1 MHIVLLTKT
10 ALNWI
15 KFNSS
20 KQNFNFSKYIP
31 RERGG
36 LPVFHK
42 CAIKF
47 IKYSPR
53 MRGSTYGGVSGC
65 RYANISLHMQGSTR
79 SCVASFDH
87 RNIPRERGGLPIIR
101 NRGVLAALY
110 SPRTR
115 GSSLV
120 CIMAEQEWNKSG
132 TYSPRT
138 RGSTLCGVSGCRYA
152 NISLH
157 MQGSTRSCAASF
169 DHRNIPRERGGH
181 PTEQRLGT
189 KYTIFPANAGVNLV
203 WRVRVQVCEHSP
215 CVSRDAPFSQIL
227 GISPSDYPLRWQ
239 GCSDAHLIQTIYCV
253 LNSPYAGLALRN
265 RCRFRRITPFLCFRR
280 VGSSVRKKD
289 AQLGA
294 TCPALAGAFQ

>member
-1 MHIVLLTKT
+1 M
-10 ALNWI
+10 
-15 KFNSS
+15 
-20 KQNFNFSKYIP
+20 
-31 RERGG
+31 
-36 LPVFHK
+36 FHK

-53 MRGSTYGGVSGC
+53 M
-65 RYANISLHMQGSTR
+65 
-79 SCVASFDH
+79 
-87 RNIPRERGGLPIIR
+87 
-101 NRGVLAALY
+101 
-110 SPRTR
+110 
-115 GSSLV
+115 
-120 CIMAEQEWNKSG
+120 
-132 TYSPRT
+132 

-157 MQGSTRSCAASF
+157 MQGSTRICAASF
-169 DHRNIPRERGGH
+169 DHRNIPRECGGQ
-181 PTEQRLGT
+181 PTVACPG
-189 KYTIFPANAGVNLV
+189 AGM
-203 WRVRVQVCEHSP
+203 RTFP

-289 AQLGA
+289 AQLGRDLPCIGRGLSIGNKYTNSPRIDGVEPKTKTASTEELPCASGGPKWFAFA
-294 TCPALAGAFQ
+294 TAIPAYAGKIHKSEVNS

>member
-1 MHIVLLTKT
+1 M
-10 ALNWI
+10 
-15 KFNSS
+15 
-20 KQNFNFSKYIP
+20 
-31 RERGG
+31 
-36 LPVFHK
+36 FHK

-87 RNIPRERGGLPIIR
+87 RNIPRERGG
-101 NRGVLAALY
+101 
-110 SPRTR
+110 
-115 GSSLV
+115 
-120 CIMAEQEWNKSG
+120 
-132 TYSPRT
+132 
-138 RGSTLCGVSGCRYA
+138 
-152 NISLH
+152 
-157 MQGSTRSCAASF
+157 
-169 DHRNIPRERGGH
+169 H

-189 KYTIFPANAGVNLV
+189 KYTIFPANAGVNLR
-203 WRVRVQVCEHSP
+203 WHVRVQVCEHSP

-289 AQLGA
+289 AQLGRDLPCIGRGLSIGNKYTNSPRIDGVEPKTKTA
-294 TCPALAGAFQ
+294 STEELPCASGGVQSGLHLPQQSLHMRGKSTKAR

>member
-1 MHIVLLTKT
+1 MRNMHIVLLTKT

-36 LPVFHK
+36 HPIS
-42 CAIKF
+42 CCTI
-47 IKYSPR
+47 SPLQR
-53 MRGSTYGGVSGC
+53 
-65 RYANISLHMQGSTR
+65 
-79 SCVASFDH
+79 
-87 RNIPRERGGLPIIR
+87 
-101 NRGVLAALY
+101 Y

-115 GSSLV
+115 GSSRL
-120 CIMAEQEWNKSG
+120 Q
-132 TYSPRT
+132 
-138 RGSTLCGVSGCRYA
+138 TLIWQFHS
-152 NISLH
+152 
-157 MQGSTRSCAASF
+157 
-169 DHRNIPRERGGH
+169 
-181 PTEQRLGT
+181 
-189 KYTIFPANAGVNLV
+189 IFPANAGVNLR

-253 LNSPYAGLALRN
+253 LNSPYAGLLLRN

-289 AQLGA
+289 AQLGRDLPCIGRGLSIGNKYTNSPRIDGVEPKTKTA
-294 TCPALAGAFQ
+294 STEELPCASGGSKVVCICHSNLCICGEKSTKAR

>member
-1 MHIVLLTKT
+1 
-10 ALNWI
+10 
-15 KFNSS
+15 
-20 KQNFNFSKYIP
+20 
-31 RERGG
+31 
-36 LPVFHK
+36 
-42 CAIKF
+42 
-47 IKYSPR
+47 
-53 MRGSTYGGVSGC
+53 MRGSTYG
-65 RYANISLHMQGSTR
+65 
-79 SCVASFDH
+79 
-87 RNIPRERGGLPIIR
+87 
-101 NRGVLAALY
+101 
-110 SPRTR
+110 
-115 GSSLV
+115 
-120 CIMAEQEWNKSG
+120 
-132 TYSPRT
+132 
-138 RGSTLCGVSGCRYA
+138 GVSGCRYA

-189 KYTIFPANAGVNLV
+189 KYTIFPANAGVNLR
-203 WRVRVQVCEHSP
+203 WHVRVQVCEHSP

-289 AQLGA
+289 AQLGRDLPCIGRGLSIGNKYTNSPRIDGVEPKTKTASTEELPCASGGGPKWFAFA
-294 TCPALAGAFQ
+294 TAIPAYAGKIHKSEVNS